1 MTYKTVASLPA
12 GLVVLAASLSN
23 LCLPQSTSNRV
34 TFTHVKPEMLSEWV
48 DLQKSELVPALKKAG
63 QKSRVVYSTGLFG
76 NSYEYVT
83 ITPMD
88 NFASFDAGNPLIK
101 ALGEAAAARLGEKLR
116 KCTASANSFQATPI
130 ADLSNTDPANPWP
143 AMILTTRLRVA
154 PGKMADF
161 QALIKTDVLP

>member
-1 MTYKTVASLPA
+1 MGGSSEERACPRAEES
-12 GLVVLAASLSN
+12 
-23 LCLPQSTSNRV
+23 R
-34 TFTHVKPEMLSEWV
+34 PE
-48 DLQKSELVPALKKAG
+48 
-63 QKSRVVYSTGLFG
+63 SRVVYSTGLFG
-76 NSYEYVT
+76 HSYEYVT
-83 ITPMD
+83 IPPMD
-88 NFASFDAGNPLIK
+88 TFASFDAGTPLIK